1 MKKNLLCVVLCFCVL
16 ISLLS
21 GACAPSEPSAM
32 GQTTSNSIPGEE
44 VNATESS
51 SAPGAE
57 NPPKSE
63 KYVPWNGEAD
73 FNALYASAS
82 EEKQKELD
90 AFKKANQDYFYRER
104 EIKTIIGLLP
114 DNTPR
119 ITLEQAKEIIQRHD
133 AVLYGFGS
141 EYVKGIAN
149 DFNAIHGYPDYVWSY
164 SNRVS
169 HIEYR
174 LEGHSSSQSHII
186 VLAPSSGKVHYI
198 NSKTGESEIIAS
210 FESYLDRKPPLEK
223 EWTYSDWDKYYE
235 MATPEQKEKLDAWK
249 AENPFVYSAY
259 PRKVFIIMGIL
270 SEDTPRATLEQVKTI
285 LEEMKENTYE
295 SPRMRCLDFQKRMN
309 EVCGYFDFYPEYVN
323 ELLNTG
329 IRYYLND
336 EGTERIWYR
345 YNGCV
350 EYYCEETGVKEVL
363 VDFKALE
370 P

>member
-1 MKKNLLCVVLCFCVL
+1 MKKNLLCIVLCFCVL
-16 ISLLS
+16 MSLLLA
-21 GACAPSEPSAM
+21 ACTSAEPSAM
-32 GQTTSNSIPGEE
+32 GQATSNSIPGEE

-63 KYVPWNGEAD
+63 KYVPWNGEED

-90 AFKKANQDYFYRER
+90 ALKEANEDYFFRER

-149 DFNAIHGYPDYVWSY
+149 DFNAIHGYPDYVLSY
-164 SNRVS
+164 SNQVS
-169 HIEYR
+169 YIEYH
-174 LEGHSSSQSHII
+174 LEGHSSNQSHTII
-186 VLAPSSGKVHYI
+186 LALSSGKVQYT
-198 NSKTGESEIIAS
+198 NSKTGEREIIAS
-210 FESYLDRKPPLEK
+210 FESYVDRKPPLEK
-223 EWTYSDWDKYYE
+223 EWTWNDWDKYYE
-235 MATPEQKEKLDAWK
+235 MATPTQKEKLDTLK
-249 AENPFVYSAY
+249 AEEPNTHRVQ

-270 SEDTPRATLEQVKTI
+270 PEDTPRATLEQIKTI
-285 LEEMKENTYE
+285 IEEMKHTTYE
-295 SPRMRCLDFQKRMN
+295 SPRMRYLDFQKRMN
-309 EVCGYFDFYPEYVN
+309 EVCGYYDYDPVVN
-323 ELLNTG
+323 ELLSAG

-345 YNGCV
+345 YNSCV
-350 EYYCEETGVKEVL
+350 EYYCAETGVKEVL

>member
-1 MKKNLLCVVLCFCVL
+1 MKKKLLCVILCLCVL
-16 ISLLS
+16 ISLLL

-63 KYVPWNGEAD
+63 KYFPWNGEKD

-114 DNTPR
+114 DDTPR

-149 DFNAIHGYPDYVWSY
+149 DFNAIHGYPDYVVSY
-164 SNRVS
+164 SNQVS

-186 VLAPSSGKVHYI
+186 VLGLSSGKVHYI

-210 FESYLDRKPPLEK
+210 FESYLDRKPPLER
-223 EWTYSDWDKYYE
+223 EWTWNDWDKYYE
-235 MATPEQKEKLDAWK
+235 MATPTQKEKLDALK
-249 AENPFVYSAY
+249 AEEPNTHRVQ

-270 SEDTPRATLEQVKTI
+270 PEDCPRATLEQVKTI
-285 LEEMKENTYE
+285 LEEMKQTTYE
-295 SPRMRCLDFQKRMN
+295 SPRMRYLDFQKRMN
-309 EVCGYFDFYPEYVN
+309 EVCGYYDYDPVVN
-323 ELLNTG
+323 DLLSAG

-345 YNGCV
+345 YNSCV
-350 EYYCEETGVKEVL
+350 EYYCAETGVKEVL
-363 VDFKALE
+363 VDFKVVE
-370 P
+370 